1 MIPRIIPSL
10 LLAFTLLVLP
20 GSAHAGEKS
29 KPRPTPNHHHTTI
42 ESVSATS
49 ITISAPGGLQT
60 FKIAS
65 TTDITYRG
73 QTVTVD
79 QLQAGMRVK
88 ITPDSVDET
97 VAGEILADE
106 APVDP
111 PPPKNSKN

>member
-1 MIPRIIPSL
+1 MIPRIVPSV

-20 GSAHAGEKS
+20 GFAHAGQKS
-29 KPRPTPNHHHTTI
+29 KPRPTPNHHHVTI

-49 ITISAPGGLQT
+49 ITISEPGGLKT

-65 TTDITYRG
+65 TTEITYRG
-73 QTVTVD
+73 QTVPVD
-79 QLQAGMRVK
+79 QLQPGMRVK

-97 VAGEILADE
+97 VAGDILADE

-111 PPPKNSKN
+111 PPPASSKN